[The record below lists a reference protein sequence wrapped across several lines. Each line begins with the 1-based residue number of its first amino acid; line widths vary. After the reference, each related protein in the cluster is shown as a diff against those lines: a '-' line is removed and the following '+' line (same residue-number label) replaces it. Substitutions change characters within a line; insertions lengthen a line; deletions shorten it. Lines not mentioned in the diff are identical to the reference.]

1 MPEMDTE
8 NVSILET
15 KVAGAGTPS
24 SADINTAMDEFLC
37 AFDDFKNANDQR
49 LEEIEKRM
57 SADVLTTSKVER
69 INAALDTQKQ
79 DLDRLML
86 KAGRPHLAGEKG
98 NIAVKDNSEH
108 KSAFDAY
115 VRKGNTAPLLAL
127 ESKALSVGSDPDG
140 GYLVPDQ
147 TEAEIGRLLS
157 DASPIRAIS
166 DVRQISASIYK
177 KPFTTAG
184 PATGWVGETAA
195 RPETTSPTLAELQ
208 FPTMELYAMP
218 AATQSLLDDSVV
230 NIDQWIA
237 EEVQAAFADQESA
250 AFVNGDG
257 INQPKGFLDYTNVED
272 STWSWG
278 NIGYTV
284 TGTDGAFDATA
295 PSDALVDTIYS
306 LKAGYRQSAHWV
318 MNRSTQAE
326 IRKLKDADGNY
337 LWQPASSIDGQATL
351 MNFPIAESEDMPDIA
366 SNSFAAA
373 FGSFKRGYLIVDRL
387 GVRILRD
394 PYSSKPYVLFYTT
407 KRVGGGVQN
416 FEAIKLLKFGAT

>member
-1 MPEMDTE
+1 MPEMETE
-8 NVSILET
+8 YVSGLET
-15 KVAGAGTPS
+15 KIAGAGTPS
-24 SADINTAMDEFLC
+24 PADINVAMDDFLC
-37 AFDDFKNANDQR
+37 AFDEFKHANDQR
-49 LEEIEKRM
+49 LDEIEKRM
-57 SADVLTTSKVER
+57 SADVLTTDKVER
-69 INAALDTQKQ
+69 INTALDAQKKN
-79 DLDRLML
+79 LDRLML
-86 KAGRPHLAGEKG
+86 KANRPHLAIEKAG
-98 NIAVKDNSEH
+98 SAITSSTEH

-115 VRKGNTAPLLAL
+115 VRKGNTGPLLAL
-127 ESKALSVGSDPDG
+127 ESKSLSVGSDPDG
-140 GYLVPDQ
+140 GYLVPNQ
-147 TEAEIGRLLS
+147 TEAQIGKLLS

-166 DVRQISASIYK
+166 DVRQISANIYK
-177 KPFTTAG
+177 KPFTTTG
-184 PATGWVGETAA
+184 PATGWVGETAT
-195 RPETTSPTLAELQ
+195 RPETAGPTLAELQ

-257 INQPKGFLDYTNVED
+257 VSQPKGFLDYTAVED
-272 STWSWG
+272 DSWSWG

-284 TGTDGAFDATA
+284 TGTDGAFDASD

-306 LKAGYRQSAHWV
+306 LKAGYRQNAHWV

-337 LWQPASSIDGQATL
+337 LWQPASSVDGQATL

-366 SNSFAAA
+366 SNSLAAA
-373 FGSFKRGYLIVDRL
+373 FGNFKRGYLIVDRL

-416 FEAIKLLKFGAT
+416 FEAIKLLKFGTS

>member
-37 AFDDFKNANDQR
+37 AFDDFKQANDQR

-57 SADVLTTSKVER
+57 SADVLTTTKVER

-86 KAGRPHLAGEKG
+86 KAGRPHLAGETG
-98 NIAVKDNSEH
+98 SVAAKDDKEH

-184 PATGWVGETAA
+184 PATGW
-195 RPETTSPTLAELQ
+195 RS
-208 FPTMELYAMP
+208 
-218 AATQSLLDDSVV
+218 
-230 NIDQWIA
+230 
-237 EEVQAAFADQESA
+237 EE
-250 AFVNGDG
+250 
-257 INQPKGFLDYTNVED
+257 
-272 STWSWG
+272 
-278 NIGYTV
+278 
-284 TGTDGAFDATA
+284 
-295 PSDALVDTIYS
+295 
-306 LKAGYRQSAHWV
+306 R
-318 MNRSTQAE
+318 
-326 IRKLKDADGNY
+326 
-337 LWQPASSIDGQATL
+337 
-351 MNFPIAESEDMPDIA
+351 
-366 SNSFAAA
+366 
-373 FGSFKRGYLIVDRL
+373 
-387 GVRILRD
+387 
-394 PYSSKPYVLFYTT
+394 
-407 KRVGGGVQN
+407 RVGK
-416 FEAIKLLKFGAT
+416 EC

>member
-37 AFDDFKNANDQR
+37 AFDDFKQANDQR
-49 LEEIEKRM
+49 LDEIEKRM
-57 SADVLTTSKVER
+57 SADVLTTTKVER

-86 KAGRPHLAGEKG
+86 KAGRPHLAGETG
-98 NIAVKDNSEH
+98 NVATKDDREH

-257 INQPKGFLDYTNVED
+257 LNQPKGFLDYTTVED

-278 NIGYTV
+278 NIGYTL
-284 TGTDGAFDATA
+284 TGTDGAFDATD
-295 PSDALVDTIYS
+295 PSDVLIDTIYS
-306 LKAGYRQSAHWV
+306 LKAGYRQNAHWV

-337 LWQPASSIDGQATL
+337 LWQPASSVDGQATL

-373 FGSFKRGYLIVDRL
+373 FGNFRRGYLIVDRL

-416 FEAIKLLKFGAT
+416 FEAIKLLKFGTT

>member
-15 KVAGAGTPS
+15 KVAGAGIPS

-49 LEEIEKRM
+49 LDEIEKRM

-98 NIAVKDNSEH
+98 NIAVKDNPEH

-166 DVRQISASIYK
+166 DIRQISASIYK

-195 RPETTSPTLAELQ
+195 RPETASPTLAELQ

-257 INQPKGFLDYTNVED
+257 INQPTGFLNYTNVED

-337 LWQPASSIDGQATL
+337 LWQPASSLDGQATL

-366 SNSFAAA
+366 ANSFAAA
-373 FGSFKRGYLIVDRL
+373 FGNFKRGYLIVDRL